1 LAQANSDSPSAREGG
16 ALSPYTKKDLS
27 EELAAKVWDQ
37 EKGYVTDPIRI
48 PNGWLILKVDQHP
61 KAGLADFEEVQPS
74 IQDYLMK
81 TRLADALRAYLLKL
95 RLDAFLEIKAG
106 YEDTGAAPSKNT
118 AWTDPKALKPE
129 TITKEEV
136 LEKGTRRKLLGVI
149 PLPSTTH
156 TGTSSS
162 H

>member
-1 LAQANSDSPSAREGG
+1 
-16 ALSPYTKKDLS
+16 
-27 EELAAKVWDQ
+27 
-37 EKGYVTDPIRI
+37 
-48 PNGWLILKVDQHP
+48 VDQHP